1 MAQPN
6 ITINSVRYKPLNT
19 LVKGVKKPFS
29 FTDKD
34 PLQWALD
41 HLNPNKTAMRFYSE
55 FEKIFKK
62 DPQTF
67 INIFKIMKKVA
78 PSIKERKDNIKE
90 LSRQLVYL
98 SENFK
103 NNPADAADSQ
113 FVIYLQKQLKKIDV
127 NNLYFKDS
135 PSLIK
140 GDSMTGGGKNTY
152 FQSIYDELITKKDDN
167 SKQQEI
173 VNRITDN
180 PIYGEDTDK
189 ISTIDRVIFI
199 AITFL
204 FRGVALFITR
214 MALNTY
220 TIYSFKDAFA
230 IYVGIYLSLFILL
243 VILVNTGNIIPV
255 RLIFYYIDTKN
266 NGWKRI
272 IIHIILY
279 IFLLIILV
287 SLNAFKSQ
295 NSLVNDNH
303 TYSMNQNAHNVYN
316 TVSYFTTLSW
326 FLTSVIAFGY

>member
-103 NNPADAADSQ
+103 NNSAGDDGSQ
-113 FVIYLQKQLKKIDV
+113 FVRYLREQLKKIDV
-127 NNLYFKDS
+127 NNLEFKDS
-135 PSLIK
+135 PSVS
-140 GDSMTGGGKNTY
+140 DSMKGGGKNTY

-173 VNRITDN
+173 VNRITDH

-189 ISTIDRVIFI
+189 ISTIDRAIFI

-243 VILVNTGNIIPV
+243 VILVNTGDNIAI
-255 RLIFYYIDTKN
+255 RLIFYYIDSKN

-295 NSLVNDNH
+295 DSLLSD
-303 TYSMNQNAHNVYN
+303 TSSMNQKAHNVYN

>member
-6 ITINSVRYKPLNT
+6 ISINSVRYKPLNT
-19 LVKGVKKPFS
+19 LVKGVNKPFS

-34 PLQWALD
+34 PLQWALEN
-41 HLNPNKTAMRFYSE
+41 LNPNKTAMRFYTE

-67 INIFKIMKKVA
+67 INIFTIMKKVA
-78 PSIKERKDNIKE
+78 PSMKERKENIKE
-90 LSRQLVYL
+90 LSRNLAYL
-98 SENFK
+98 SEQYK
-103 NNPADAADSQ
+103 GEDAKFVEYLNEQMNKISKKDKIQ
-113 FVIYLQKQLKKIDV
+113 FDIMRGGAK
-127 NNLYFKDS
+127 
-135 PSLIK
+135 
-140 GDSMTGGGKNTY
+140 MTGGEDSYYK
-152 FQSIYDELITKKDDN
+152 SIYEEIN
-167 SKQQEI
+167 QNQKQPIIQEQI
-173 VNRITDN
+173 INRFKDN

-189 ISTIDRVIFI
+189 ISTIDRAIFI

-295 NSLVNDNH
+295 DSLLSD
-303 TYSMNQNAHNVYN
+303 TSSMNQKAHNVYN

>member
-1 MAQPN
+1 MMAQPN
-6 ITINSVRYKPLNT
+6 ITINSVRYKPLNN
-19 LVKGVKKPFS
+19 LVKGVNKPFS

-103 NNPADAADSQ
+103 NNPDSAGHDGSQ
-113 FVIYLQKQLKKIDV
+113 FVKYLQEQLKKIDV
-127 NNLYFKDS
+127 NNLKFEDS
-135 PSLIK
+135 PSVSDIMK
-140 GDSMTGGGKNTY
+140 GGGKNTY

-173 VNRITDN
+173 VNRITDH

-189 ISTIDRVIFI
+189 ISTIDRAIFI

-243 VILVNTGNIIPV
+243 VILVNTGDNIAI
-255 RLIFYYIDTKN
+255 RLIFYYIDSKN

-295 NSLVNDNH
+295 DSLLSD
-303 TYSMNQNAHNVYN
+303 TSSMNQKAHNVYN

>member
-1 MAQPN
+1 MMAQPN
-6 ITINSVRYKPLNT
+6 ISINSVRYKPLNT
-19 LVKGVKKPFS
+19 LVKGVNKTFS

-34 PLQWALD
+34 PLQWALEN
-41 HLNPNKTAMRFYSE
+41 LNPNKTAMRFYTE

-78 PSIKERKDNIKE
+78 PSMKERKENIKE
-90 LSRQLVYL
+90 LSRNLAYL
-98 SENFK
+98 SENVK
-103 NNPADAADSQ
+103 NNPACDDGSQ
-113 FVIYLQKQLKKIDV
+113 FVRYLQKQLKKIDV
-127 NNLYFKDS
+127 NNLEFKDS
-135 PSLIK
+135 SSHIND
-140 GDSMTGGGKNTY
+140 GSMTGGGKNTY

-173 VNRITDN
+173 VNRITDH

-189 ISTIDRVIFI
+189 ISTIDRAIFI

-214 MALNTY
+214 LALNTY

-255 RLIFYYIDTKN
+255 RLIFYYIDSKN

-295 NSLVNDNH
+295 DSLLSD
-303 TYSMNQNAHNVYN
+303 TYSMNQKAHNVYN